1 MLIDKMKRDWQD
13 TDTVLCYFGSGR
25 KKAILRYEKFV
36 KDGINQG
43 RRPDLVGGGLIRS
56 LGGWSQVLSL
66 RRKGIRVASDDR
78 ILGSSDFVQSLLS
91 EVDERERETLRL
103 RRKFINLVSLGTRI
117 AEGEG
122 LSESDL
128 KSGNRNKRV
137 SKARRLFCQLAVG
150 KMGYPAAEVARLLG
164 VTTSAVV
171 RAANSE
177 NLPEIDKYI

>member
-1 MLIDKMKRDWQD
+1 MDKMKRDWQD
-13 TDTVLCYFGSGR
+13 TDIVLSYFGSGR
-25 KKAILRYEKFV
+25 KIAIFRYEKFV

-78 ILGSSDFVQSLLS
+78 ILGSGDFVQSLLS

-137 SKARRLFCQLAVG
+137 SRARRLFCSACGEEDGISGNGSRAVAWCDHFCCRFG
-150 KMGYPAAEVARLLG
+150 
-164 VTTSAVV
+164 
-171 RAANSE
+171 
-177 NLPEIDKYI
+177 